1 MSIVQVDDV
10 VLAQGSAYP
19 TCPVRLHHTQ
29 PWTDEYQ
36 RDAVSVFVTYLPA
49 SYQLAV
55 GGFFCRSSEVMAD
68 QTVPGHLVEDWMIV
82 MRYLDSVAT
91 AVLAHY
97 ADSQSDKLKPFVRH
111 VAEAAVSESLPMV
124 VRFDLLARLTSS
136 EGARRLERAAVA
148 VRDHMDAP
156 LPALDDIERAMLIQ
170 LKAGVAI
177 VDIAAELGY
186 SERSMYRSLARL
198 WDKLGASDRK
208 EGIRRA
214 TEEGLLD

>member
-1 MSIVQVDDV
+1 
-10 VLAQGSAYP
+10 
-19 TCPVRLHHTQ
+19 
-29 PWTDEYQ
+29 
-36 RDAVSVFVTYLPA
+36 
-49 SYQLAV
+49 
-55 GGFFCRSSEVMAD
+55 
-68 QTVPGHLVEDWMIV
+68 
-82 MRYLDSVAT
+82 
-91 AVLAHY
+91 
-97 ADSQSDKLKPFVRH
+97 
-111 VAEAAVSESLPMV
+111 MV

-156 LPALDDIERAMLIQ
+156 LPALDDIELAMLIQ

-208 EGIRRA
+208 EGILRA
-214 TEEGLLD
+214 TEGGLLD

>member
-1 MSIVQVDDV
+1 
-10 VLAQGSAYP
+10 
-19 TCPVRLHHTQ
+19 
-29 PWTDEYQ
+29 
-36 RDAVSVFVTYLPA
+36 
-49 SYQLAV
+49 
-55 GGFFCRSSEVMAD
+55 MAD
-68 QTVPGHLVEDWMIV
+68 ETVPGHLVEDWMIV
-82 MRYLDSVAT
+82 MRYLDSVST

-97 ADSQSDKLKPFVRH
+97 ADSQSDKLKPFVPH
-111 VAEAAVSESLPMV
+111 AVEAAVSESLPMV
-124 VRFDLLARLTSS
+124 VRFDLLALLTSS